1 MTNEM
6 LEVKM
11 DLNGSLFTIKSEK
24 NEGSLWEQVGSLMY
38 QAGFPIPADI
48 TLSSEGK
55 TAKVSITKPEVQL
68 AKEDKVLI
76 QLVEDTFYLP
86 KSRYEK
92 RLLRRIDKERDIRS
106 RYDMRPNSMGNITIN
121 IGALAGEI
129 GRKGFDRLED
139 GNVHHPFPSQLFWL
153 RYYEKIASGYK
164 DYTEDLIDDE
174 EEDRITR
181 FFTEPSEEEL
191 TDDDVQELYML
202 LTGAAKDNLLKSGI
216 ELDFYSDECPYN
228 ARQVKSA
235 RKLYLQ
241 MCGVNFASEMNELLE
256 DFVAIAAPKYQK
268 GTTVNDFMVKIVKD
282 PDKQMELMGEK
293 LEWVNSIVSSME
305 TVVSMKSSS
314 SKKDASVESPF
325 GDVKMRKL
333 TDEEMK
339 AYIAEKNPEIDS
351 RQRGNI
357 ISIYDVKPTSQLE
370 KYEKY
375 LNEESFGKKETL
387 LFHGSPTCNWVSII
401 LNSLML
407 NPNAQICGKAFGN
420 GVYFAPSSDKSAG
433 YMSNRGS
440 RWRSGGDDV
449 VVMGVYRVATGNP
462 YHGTDIIG
470 GAPEK
475 TKELLEMFQKKQYD
489 CFWYK
494 ANSGSFVRDEVIV
507 YNEAAC
513 VLDKLIVMKAS

>member
-1 MTNEM
+1 MTNNEM
-6 LEVKM
+6 LEVKLE
-11 DLNGSLFTIKSEK
+11 LNGKPFNIKCEN
-24 NEGSLWEQVGSLMY
+24 NEGSLWEQVGSLVY

-48 TLSSEGK
+48 VLTCGEKS
-55 TAKVSITKPEVQL
+55 AKVSILKPEVQL

-76 QLVEDTFYLP
+76 QLVEDNFYLP

-92 RLLRRIDKERDIRS
+92 KMLRRIDKERDIRS
-106 RYDMRPNSMGNITIN
+106 RYDMRPNSMGNVTIN

-139 GNVHHPFPSQLFWL
+139 GNIHHPFPSQLFWL
-153 RYYEKIASGYK
+153 RYYEKISSGYK
-164 DYTEDLIDDE
+164 DYTDHLIDDE
-174 EEDRITR
+174 EEDKISR
-181 FFTEPSEEEL
+181 FFAEPSDQEL
-191 TDDDVQELYML
+191 ADDAVQELYQL
-202 LTGAAKDNLLKSGI
+202 LTGAAKVNLLQSGI
-216 ELDFYSDECPYN
+216 ALDFYSDECPYN

-235 RKLYLQ
+235 RKLYLE
-241 MCGVNFASEMNELLE
+241 MCGVNFASEMNELIE

-282 PDKQMELMGEK
+282 PDKQMELMAEK

-305 TVVSMKSSS
+305 TIVSMKSSS
-314 SKKDASVESPF
+314 SKKTSVIESPF
-325 GDVKMRKL
+325 GDVALQKL
-333 TDEEMK
+333 SDEQMTN
-339 AYIAEKNPEIDS
+339 YIAENNPEIDY
-351 RQRGNI
+351 RQRGRI
-357 ISIYDVKPTSQLE
+357 LSIYDVKPTSQLE

-375 LNEESFGKKETL
+375 LNEESFGKKESL

-401 LNSLML
+401 NNSLML

-420 GVYFAPSSDKSAG
+420 GIYFAPSSDKSAG

-440 RWRSGGDDV
+440 RWRSGADDV
-449 VVMGVYRVATGNP
+449 VVMGVYRVATGKP
-462 YHGTDIIG
+462 YHGTNIIG

-475 TKELLEMFQKKQYD
+475 TKELTEMFQKKQYD

-513 VLDKLIVMKAS
+513 VLDKLIIMKA